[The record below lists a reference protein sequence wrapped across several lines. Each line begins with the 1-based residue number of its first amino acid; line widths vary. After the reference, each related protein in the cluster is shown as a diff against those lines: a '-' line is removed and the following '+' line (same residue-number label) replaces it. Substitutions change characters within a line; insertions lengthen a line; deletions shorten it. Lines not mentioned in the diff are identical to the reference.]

1 MQEQLCKLNARA
13 AYMHKDSREQGLL
26 SNKFGVISEKQVIFL
41 SKKGL
46 LSSGQAEE
54 IPLNKIYSVRFYKQK
69 SWKIGIAACF
79 GILLPFCI
87 NAFFSDSLII
97 KLIGLTIFVFSLW
110 IAYVGITGV
119 PTVSITTEEGKVT
132 TASGW
137 PNERSEAKAFAL
149 VLHEQI
155 K

>member
-1 MQEQLCKLNARA
+1 
-13 AYMHKDSREQGLL
+13 
-26 SNKFGVISEKQVIFL
+26 
-41 SKKGL
+41 
-46 LSSGQAEE
+46 
-54 IPLNKIYSVRFYKQK
+54 
-69 SWKIGIAACF
+69 
-79 GILLPFCI
+79 
-87 NAFFSDSLII
+87 
-97 KLIGLTIFVFSLW
+97 LW